1 MTAGL
6 TTFLVRRLLTAILF
20 VVVVSS
26 SALVLTRL
34 APGDAATEIAP
45 GGAAAIHDMRVR
57 LHLDRP
63 IALQL
68 VAWLNSG
75 TGTDTPNL
83 DAETLLQ
90 VADDPVRKQ
99 QVQQAFAKAAETL
112 QLPSSD
118 AVIELVEVTT
128 GPR

>member
-68 VAWLNSG
+68 VAWLNGLAHFDLGRSVLSG
-75 TGTDTPNL
+75 RPEIGR
-83 DAETLLQ
+83 AH
-90 VADDPVRKQ
+90 V
-99 QVQQAFAKAAETL
+99 
-112 QLPSSD
+112 
-118 AVIELVEVTT
+118 
-128 GPR
+128 